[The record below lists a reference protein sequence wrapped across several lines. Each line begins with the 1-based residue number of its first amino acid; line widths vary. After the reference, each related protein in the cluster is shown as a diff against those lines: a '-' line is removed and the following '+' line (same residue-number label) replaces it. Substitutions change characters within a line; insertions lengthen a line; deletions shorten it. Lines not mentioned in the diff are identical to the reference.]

1 MEILDRLIGIDTEYH
16 TNHIG
21 QIDKVFC
28 ICATSLNGSRID
40 PNARRT
46 TFKKWT
52 VDYISDN

>member
-28 ICATSLNGSRID
+28 ICATSLNSSRID
-40 PNARRT
+40 SNARRT

-52 VDYISDN
+52 VDYI